1 MRLRPACARLALPSQ
16 ARGVSLSCIGGTTLV
31 LSVFPLYLLL
41 GVMSSFNSKSRSP
54 QKLDDDEAIR
64 AVTF

>member
-1 MRLRPACARLALPSQ
+1 MKMRGTTVQYLVRLYYFL
-16 ARGVSLSCIGGTTLV
+16 GIGGTTLV